1 MDKFEDII
9 EDIFPDIN
17 YAKVQGIKQDMNIY
31 EILTLISPGTE
42 IRVALDEILRAQM
55 GALVVLGTNISLEG
69 VLRGGLKINTEMNS
83 STLFELCKMDGA
95 IVLSND
101 LKKIAYANVHLTPDR
116 NIESKETGIRH
127 RSGEQTAKQTG
138 LPVVA
143 ISKRRNIISLYYNQE
158 HYVLHDLP
166 YLTTKADHYLK
177 TIANYRTQIN
187 AMLNELTYYE
197 LNNNT
202 TYLDAI
208 KILLKILYLE
218 KSKLDL
224 EEIIIELGVE
234 GTQIKHSLQ
243 ENTSGLRKE
252 LSLLLLDYSR
262 NDISIE
268 NIIEELYSNKNNIDK
283 DIISGILQIPS
294 DKIESLVS
302 VKGYRLLSKIPKLSK
317 TNIDKLVNSLG
328 YLFTILS
335 TPSKEI
341 AKKSGI
347 SEKLA
352 ETIKEQINRLS
363 DNIGNKI

>member
-17 YAKVQGIKQDMNIY
+17 YSKVQGIKQDMNIY

-55 GALVVLGTNISLEG
+55 GALVVLGTNIILEG
-69 VLRGGLKINTEMNS
+69 ILRGGLKINTEMNS
-83 STLFELCKMDGA
+83 STLFELAKMDGA

-101 LKKIAYANVHLTPDR
+101 LKKIAYANIHLTPDR
-116 NIESKETGIRH
+116 NIETKETGIRH

-177 TIANYRTQIN
+177 TISNYRLQIN
-187 AMLNELTYYE
+187 ALLNELTYYE
-197 LNNNT
+197 LNNNS

-208 KILLKILYLE
+208 KIILKIIYLE
-218 KSKLDL
+218 KTKLDL
-224 EEIIIELGVE
+224 EEIIIELGEE

-243 ENTSGLRKE
+243 ENTFGLRKE
-252 LSLLLLDYSR
+252 LSLLVLDYSK
-262 NDISIE
+262 NEVSIE
-268 NIIEELYSNKNNIDK
+268 KLIEEIYQNKDSLDK
-283 DIISGILQIPS
+283 DILANILQIPL
-294 DKIESLVS
+294 DKLESLVS
-302 VKGYRLLSKIPKLSK
+302 VKGYRILYKIPKLSK
-317 TNIDKLVNSLG
+317 TNIDKITSVG
-328 YLFTILS
+328 DLFTIQS
-335 TPSKEI
+335 TSSKEL
-341 AKKSGI
+341 AKLTGV
-347 SEKLA
+347 SEKVA
-352 ETIKEQINRLS
+352 ETIKDQINRLT